1 MKVELEK
8 YAIRSC
14 VIRHTVRNDYA
25 GSEFG
30 RFQIDREHRK
40 ELANKSAVI
49 VNSFIRRM
57 KWSANK

>member
-1 MKVELEK
+1 MIEFKK
-8 YAIRSC
+8 FAARSR

-30 RFQIDREHRK
+30 RFQIDREQRRDV
-40 ELANKSAVI
+40 ANESALI

-57 KWSANK
+57 KLQASN